1 MADRCLITKDIEWDS
16 GHRVMAHGSKCRN
29 PHGHRYRL
37 EVTCGGQIVEEPGSP
52 DDGMLVDFGDLKGLM
67 MELVHDVLDHG
78 FICQQGDPLH
88 DFLEDASIAIDPE
101 RPWRLIEFP
110 YAPTAENIAR
120 WCWDRLEGPI
130 ERCFRDGL
138 RLVSVKVWETPTS
151 TAMFAG
157 PG

>member
-1 MADRCLITKDIEWDS
+1 MADRCLITKDIEWDA

-37 EVTCGGQIVEEPGSP
+37 EVTCGGEIVDEPGAP
-52 DDGMLVDFGDLKGLM
+52 DDGMLVDFGDLKRLM
-67 MELVHDVLDHG
+67 TELVHDKLDHG
-78 FICQQGDPLH
+78 FICQEGDPLYA
-88 DFLEDASIAIDPE
+88 FLEDASLAIDRD
-101 RPWRLIEFP
+101 RPWHLIEFP

-120 WCWDRLEGPI
+120 WCWDQLEGPI

-151 TAMFAG
+151 TALFAG
-157 PG
+157 PS